1 MKTVDWSDKVAAD
14 FRSRI
19 IVEPDSPILAFKASR
34 DRYTRGTQ
42 PSYAG
47 LPYLGSQASED
58 ALTWNVFRS
67 LQKAHRLD
75 IICDVLDIG
84 VPRGM
89 LLWALAP
96 EIDDVNA
103 ELQHLVG
110 ALIRR
115 FDGILP
121 GQVTEPDTIILGSAG
136 VGVIECKLSERDKP
150 PSHLWE
156 GSQDSVRK
164 RLPIYRQAE
173 PKLLQKDVSDAGIAE
188 IYQLV
193 RMAFYALQLGSRLSC
208 TPVVLSLAN
217 DKNWRR
223 EIRRLGKSPA
233 QLWDFF
239 QDTIETPNLRKTN
252 ISWQDIRSLITD
264 RSLGELSHYL
274 STHPCP

>member
-1 MKTVDWSDKVAAD
+1 MRAIDWSDKVAAD

-19 IVEPDSPILAFKASR
+19 IVEPDSPILAFKANR

-75 IICDVLDIG
+75 IVCNDLDIG
-84 VPRGM
+84 KPRGI
-89 LLWALAP
+89 LLWTLAP
-96 EIDDVNA
+96 ETDGVNA
-103 ELQHLVG
+103 ELQYTVG
-110 ALIRR
+110 ALIRK

-121 GQVTEPDTIILGSAG
+121 GQVTEPDVIILGSSG
-136 VGVIECKLSERDKP
+136 VAVIECKLSERDTP

-156 GSQDSVRK
+156 GSQNSMLK

-173 PKLLQKDVSDAGIAE
+173 PNLLKGDVSDAQIVE

-193 RMAFYALQLGSRLSC
+193 RMAFYALRVSKSLGPP
-208 TPVVLSLAN
+208 PVVVSVAN
-217 DKNWRR
+217 ETNWHQ
-223 EIRRLGKSPA
+223 EIRRLRKSPA
-233 QLWDFF
+233 ELWDFF
-239 QDTIETPNLRKTN
+239 RNAVETPDLRKKEL
-252 ISWQDIRSLITD
+252 SWQHITTLITES
-264 RSLGELSHYL
+264 SLDELSHYL
-274 STHPCP
+274 STHPCL